1 MSDQIPRTS
10 AQTFAYRRDKDGCD
24 DVFHVIDHRGIILV
38 SVRFWDEPDTNHAAE
53 ALELARLL
61 AAAPVLLATL
71 ERFEATSRAA
81 EPDLHDLYDS
91 AREAIRLA
99 RSG

>member
-1 MSDQIPRTS
+1 MSQQILRTS
-10 AQTFAYRRDKDGCD
+10 AQPFSYRRDKDGCD
-24 DVFHVIDHRGIILV
+24 DVFHVIDHRGITLA
-38 SVRFWDEPDTNHAAE
+38 SVHFWDEPDTDHAAE
-53 ALELARLL
+53 ALDLARLL

-71 ERFEATSRAA
+71 ERFEATSRGEEA
-81 EPDLHDLYDS
+81 DLHDVYDS